1 MNKTRG
7 KIEEGGMGEGEGGDS
22 TVEPEHNA
30 LMILG
35 IWGVAESLK
44 AFMKGLNY
52 SPGCTSQR
60 PAYQLLPAL
69 PAFLIATYAEKWARR
84 TTDDDQEDVG
94 HESSDKDRYLG
105 TGIAVFAV
113 RPLYIIMLQ
122 KNLFRRSQVNMNPN
136 TKPVEAWQSLVISVF
151 RSAMVGD
158 GSASLCRRPSARHG
172 SAAVTGDHNYLP
184 VLVMDKPASFLPAS

>member
-1 MNKTRG
+1 MHR
-7 KIEEGGMGEGEGGDS
+7 
-22 TVEPEHNA
+22 
-30 LMILG
+30 
-35 IWGVAESLK
+35 
-44 AFMKGLNY
+44 
-52 SPGCTSQR
+52 
-60 PAYQLLPAL
+60 
-69 PAFLIATYAEKWARR
+69 ARR

-184 VLVMDKPASFLPAS
+184 VLVMYDGRITRGDRSADLYWRPVNPSTGYPSPSVSASLSDL